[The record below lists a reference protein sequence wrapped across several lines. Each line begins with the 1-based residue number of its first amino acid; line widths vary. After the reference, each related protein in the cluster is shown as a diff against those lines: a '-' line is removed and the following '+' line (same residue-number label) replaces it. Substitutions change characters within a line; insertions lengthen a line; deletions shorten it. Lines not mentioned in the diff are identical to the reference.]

1 MKKNNRIQREPRR
14 PQENRSETKYITL
27 SMDKYNEIIRENA
40 VLMEQ
45 KKLLLSGEY
54 GLEKALKKEGEE

>member
-1 MKKNNRIQREPRR
+1 MKKNNHIQREPRR
-14 PQENRSETKYITL
+14 PQDTKETKYITL

-40 VLMEQ
+40 VLLEQ